1 MRDIRGLAH
10 LAFSLAHEVSEGA
23 LDLESSPP
31 MRRHRFLGQQVADA
45 GVSALAHVACASAA
59 CPPGGYTERIE
70 ATSALRHAVK
80 CMDELRTLLKKAERN
95 SYADAATVETLA
107 AKLEEALA
115 VTRALAAE
123 LHGGLGRRGA
133 A

>member
-10 LAFSLAHEVSEGA
+10 LAFSLTHEVSEAA

-59 CPPGGYTERIE
+59 CPPGGYLERLE
-70 ATSALRHAVK
+70 ATSALRNAVT
-80 CMDELRTLLKKAERN
+80 CLDELRTLLKKAERSGYVDEGN
-95 SYADAATVETLA
+95 VETLA

-123 LHGGLGRRGA
+123 LHGGSRQRGA